1 MKFENFYSKK
11 SQPELLVA
19 VSVALS
25 IGLMQN
31 WLPPEQTKLLQLPSI
46 GDDSH
51 QDKQKQD
58 KKDKPADKSRDGVV
72 KLFNASNDANNDF
85 KKALE
90 VKYLKFSEFIQNS

>member
-1 MKFENFYSKK
+1 
-11 SQPELLVA
+11 
-19 VSVALS
+19 
-25 IGLMQN
+25 MQN

-46 GDDSH
+46 VDGSY

-58 KKDKPADKSRDGVV
+58 KKDKQADKTRDGVT

-90 VKYLKFSEFIQNS
+90 VKNLKF